1 MYRSIHSLP
10 ARTVASTGLF
20 YRDAFSHQRTN
31 AFSTSTF
38 SSLPSQRVV
47 LVRLQS
53 HSDSTH
59 TNVCFPAR
67 YSTRTNANYNPFTDA
82 LPSELRIL
90 RAPEP
95 AVKQV
100 VKEAV
105 TKEEKET
112 MASRAANLAKE
123 HAEQAAKEHAEQ
135 AAKHAT
141 ETAKTGTA
149 TAKTAATTLMATP
162 ATGVPQAAAA
172 AAAAVST
179 VAKPKK
185 PLMQRIKDEAVHFWQ
200 GTKLLGFEI
209 KISSKLLSKVLRGG
223 KLTRREYRQLRRTV
237 SDMFRLVPF
246 AIFIIVP
253 FMELLLPV
261 ALVLFPNML
270 PSTFEDKF
278 REDEKKRKMLKVRLE
293 MAKFLQETIAESGIP
308 GEESGKAAKDFS
320 DFFRKLRS
328 SGEQG
333 TTEDILRVAKRF
345 EDELTLDNLSRP
357 QLVSMCRYMGINA
370 FGTDNYLRYQIRNRM
385 KNIQADDKMIAAEGI
400 DSLTIPELQHACL
413 SRGIRTIGVSPA
425 RLRDELAQWLD
436 LHLEHQIPSTLLIL
450 SRAFAFSDRGLTT
463 NEALQATLN
472 SLPDNLD
479 QALCRCWWYADAS
492 SGDDVLIGSACQ
504 PPVDEAELQVM
515 EAEGAVSFKQKL
527 EVLEQQQELIKDEQE
542 QEEEAK
548 EAEEEA
554 RKEREEKE
562 KAEKFTKEAEKLA
575 KEAEK
580 RDKFVDDMKAKPEA
594 ALVPEPEPEVRL
606 SEEQL
611 QELRNALAILVPKAG
626 VLEER
631 ETLNEIKED
640 HEDYK
645 EDIEE
650 LKEATKRT
658 EPKASTRLGAR
669 LEKMLKKL
677 DKELDAMEQD
687 HAKETGSRLPRIN
700 ATEEGQIT
708 TADLEEAL
716 RVIRH
721 APDNSQIKKVVKQ
734 LDADN
739 DGLVFLNHISR
750 LAEQVPEGLGVVIEN
765 VKEGER
771 DGRLKGENVKER
783 KSVES
788 KSSQK
793 SN

>member
-162 ATGVPQAAAA
+162 ATGVPQAAA

-472 SLPDNLD
+472 SLPDNL
-479 QALCRCWWYADAS
+479 
-492 SGDDVLIGSACQ
+492 
-504 PPVDEAELQVM
+504 VDEAELQVM

-580 RDKFVDDMKAKPEA
+580 RDKFVDDMKAVSVEGVSLITPIELKPEA

>member
-20 YRDAFSHQRTN
+20 YRDAFRCSPSASHQRTN

-162 ATGVPQAAAA
+162 ATGVPQAAA

-472 SLPDNLD
+472 SLPDNL
-479 QALCRCWWYADAS
+479 
-492 SGDDVLIGSACQ
+492 
-504 PPVDEAELQVM
+504 VDEAELQVM